1 MYRNRCFP
9 QASTLL
15 SLPEQHRKGRRGT
28 GEGLVPK
35 KRLLISSPE
44 HGRQILAVYGNAWLQ
59 SVVPIFAQGQS
70 LKLQGKLMLSSLSQI
85 PHSLGGLCQP
95 G

>member
-35 KRLLISSPE
+35 KDFSS
-44 HGRQILAVYGNAWLQ
+44 
-59 SVVPIFAQGQS
+59 VPRS
-70 LKLQGKLMLSSLSQI
+70 MVGKSWRSMVT
-85 PHSLGGLCQP
+85 LGYSR
-95 G
+95 